1 SNYLYEHLWQNGSD
15 LTFDTAQ
22 CPPTLDPVANAFTA
36 MNSEIMVPLNVQST
50 AGADGVA
57 LSAVA
62 SNPELIS
69 ALIFS
74 GSGSSRSLA
83 IGPAMNKRGV
93 TTITITATDSTGT
106 SMRSFGLRIGAAI
119 RGDLNDDMTSDI
131 VWRHSSGTLAIW
143 LMNGTQVIG
152 GGELT
157 I

>member
-1 SNYLYEHLWQNGSD
+1 
-15 LTFDTAQ
+15 
-22 CPPTLDPVANAFTA
+22 
-36 MNSEIMVPLNVQST
+36 
-50 AGADGVA
+50 
-57 LSAVA
+57 
-62 SNPELIS
+62 
-69 ALIFS
+69 
-74 GSGSSRSLA
+74 LA

-157 I
+157 IVDPAWQIAGVGDFNADNHADLFWRHTNQTGFIWLFGPVSGGTGVIEGGPIQYLALNPLASWTGDFDGDGRDDLVL